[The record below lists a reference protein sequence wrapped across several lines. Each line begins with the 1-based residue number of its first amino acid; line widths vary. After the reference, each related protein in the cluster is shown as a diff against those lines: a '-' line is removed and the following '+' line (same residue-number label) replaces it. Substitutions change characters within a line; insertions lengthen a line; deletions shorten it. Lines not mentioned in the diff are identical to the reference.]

1 MINGFLTKVPTTR
14 VMLKTIVF
22 LLLITFQF
30 YFCSYC
36 SNKQKENREPAG
48 KPVFHQ
54 IKYFRFL
61 YIFKYKDHVL
71 KQEWAMQ
78 FAAIVLWIIFIIS
91 YFLYRMFGL
100 KIVFAMDALTCIY
113 LGVTVGYIAVLVCR
127 YQYHLYF
134 ANNTNH
140 EHDWIC
146 EMKENFGMHPRR
158 KGKVVAFHEKR
169 QDKYGKQYRLGDV
182 QCSRK
187 LTIYHVRIY
196 DDELLVGDITKVFR
210 DDLEGNIQWVV
221 F

>member
-1 MINGFLTKVPTTR
+1 
-14 VMLKTIVF
+14 
-22 LLLITFQF
+22 
-30 YFCSYC
+30 
-36 SNKQKENREPAG
+36 
-48 KPVFHQ
+48 
-54 IKYFRFL
+54 
-61 YIFKYKDHVL
+61 
-71 KQEWAMQ
+71 MQ
-78 FAAIVLWIIFIIS
+78 FAAIVLWIIFIVS
-91 YFLYRMFGL
+91 YSLYRIFGL
-100 KIVFAMDALTCIY
+100 KIVFAMNALTCIY
-113 LGVTVGYIAVLVCR
+113 LGVTIAYIAVLVYR

-134 ANNTNH
+134 TNNTNH

-158 KGKVVAFHEKR
+158 KGKVIAFHEKKK
-169 QDKYGKQYRLGDV
+169 DKYGKQYRLGDV

>member
-1 MINGFLTKVPTTR
+1 MDSTKATTTR
-14 VMLKTIVF
+14 IMLKRIVF
-22 LLLITFQF
+22 ILLITLQF
-30 YFCSYC
+30 YFNSYC
-36 SNKQKENREPAG
+36 SNKQKENRESAG

-54 IKYFRFL
+54 IKHFRFL
-61 YIFKYKDHVL
+61 YIFKYKDNVL

-91 YFLYRMFGL
+91 YSLYMMFGL
-100 KIVFAMDALTCIY
+100 KIVFAMDALTCID
-113 LGVTVGYIAVLVCR
+113 LGVTVGYIVVLACR
-127 YQYHLYF
+127 YNYHLYF
-134 ANNTNH
+134 TNNTNH

-146 EMKENFGMHPRR
+146 EMKESVGMHPRR

-169 QDKYGKQYRLGDV
+169 QDKYGEYYRLGDV

-210 DDLEGNIQWVV
+210 DDLEGNVQWVV

>member
-1 MINGFLTKVPTTR
+1 MNA
-14 VMLKTIVF
+14 
-22 LLLITFQF
+22 LI
-30 YFCSYC
+30 
-36 SNKQKENREPAG
+36 
-48 KPVFHQ
+48 
-54 IKYFRFL
+54 
-61 YIFKYKDHVL
+61 
-71 KQEWAMQ
+71 
-78 FAAIVLWIIFIIS
+78 
-91 YFLYRMFGL
+91 
-100 KIVFAMDALTCIY
+100 CIY
-113 LGVTVGYIAVLVCR
+113 LGVTIAYIAVLVCR

-134 ANNTNH
+134 TNNTNH

-169 QDKYGKQYRLGDV
+169 QDKYGKQHRLGDV

-196 DDELLVGDITKVFR
+196 DDELLIGDITKVFR

>member
-1 MINGFLTKVPTTR
+1 M
-14 VMLKTIVF
+14 
-22 LLLITFQF
+22 LITLQF
-30 YFCSYC
+30 YFSSYC
-36 SNKQKENREPAG
+36 SNKQKENRDSAG

-54 IKYFRFL
+54 IKHFRFL
-61 YIFKYKDHVL
+61 YIFKYKDNVL

-78 FAAIVLWIIFIIS
+78 FTAIVLWIIFIIS
-91 YFLYRMFGL
+91 YSLYMMFGL
-100 KIVFAMDALTCIY
+100 KIVFAMDVLTCIY

-127 YQYHLYF
+127 YNYHLYF
-134 ANNTNH
+134 TNNTNH

-158 KGKVVAFHEKR
+158 KGKVSAFHEKR
-169 QDKYGKQYRLGDV
+169 QDKYRKYYRLGDV

-196 DDELLVGDITKVFR
+196 DNELLVGDITKVFR
-210 DDLEGNIQWVV
+210 NDLEGKIQWVV